1 MGETAMEPA
10 GILEKARAIDGPP
23 QSWIVLPLL
32 RNKVVT
38 GIAGWVLGI
47 IIGLG
52 LFTLMASVMIPN
64 NYEHGIASALF
75 STILLATV
83 LFIGLGSIWAL
94 FVDVNRLRHADKYL
108 IVITP
113 DDLVKQEGEKII
125 HVPLMY
131 VRHVTAR
138 GAPSPDRTADR
149 EGALNGVPRASDNF
163 IGFVFGRGF
172 SPSGMRQRRKRMRT
186 PTTLAFLD
194 TRTDTE
200 VVLAN
205 DSSFGDPFTIAALLK
220 QYTGN
225 AQQIV

>member
-1 MGETAMEPA
+1 MEPA
-10 GILEKARAIDGPP
+10 EILEKARAIDGPP

-52 LFTLMASVMIPN
+52 LFTVMASVMIPN

-75 STILLATV
+75 STILLAIV
-83 LFIGLGSIWAL
+83 LFVGLGSIWAL

-113 DDLVKQEGEKII
+113 DELVKQEGEKII

-131 VRHVTAR
+131 VRHVC
-138 GAPSPDRTADR
+138 
-149 EGALNGVPRASDNF
+149 F
-163 IGFVFGRGF
+163 W
-172 SPSGMRQRRKRMRT
+172 
-186 PTTLAFLD
+186 
-194 TRTDTE
+194 TR
-200 VVLAN
+200 
-205 DSSFGDPFTIAALLK
+205 F
-220 QYTGN
+220 
-225 AQQIV
+225 